1 MNEIVFTEEKSL
13 QLEELLHLYN
23 DAKWTAYIDQAD
35 KLTLAIQQLL
45 CVITA

>member
-1 MNEIVFTEEKSL
+1 MNEIVFTEEKS

-35 KLTLAIQQLL
+35 RLTLAIQKLL